1 MRPSN
6 RVRVIYVKS
15 DCKTGASCAVLA
27 IALLSLAPCASAQS
41 VSPSTPAETAPQDGA
56 QAQAT
61 PHSGGQNVSEV
72 VVTAERLNQ
81 ARASIEPQIGA
92 STYTITDHAIQAMPG
107 GTNVELNQVLLQAP
121 GVAQDSYGQIH
132 VRGEHNGLQYR
143 LNGVILPE
151 GLSVFSQSLDPK
163 VAQSVD
169 LITGSLPAEYGLRTG
184 GIVDITTKSGL
195 TNGGS
200 ITMYGGSHY
209 EMEPSFEFHGS
220 SGTWTYFVTGSYLR
234 NDLGIESPDG
244 SSNPIHDRTNQLHL
258 FGYIEDI
265 LSPHSKIALIVGS
278 SDQRFQI
285 PNVAGGQPTLGY
297 SLNDPTGAPTPFP
310 SQDLNEN
317 QREYSQFASLSYLY
331 DNGPFTVQASLTG
344 RYSTLT
350 FVPDEI
356 GDLLYNGIAQNAR
369 KSDSA
374 GDIQID
380 AVYRATAHHTI
391 RAGVYVDVDRSISDT
406 SSNVFLLDSSG
417 AQIGGPP
424 FEPVTIIDDGT
435 KTATTTSVYI
445 QDEWKILSNLTL
457 NYGLRFDQFN
467 GYRDENQLSPRA
479 NLVWKVF
486 PATTFHMGYSRYFTP
501 PPFELVG
508 QETVTKFIG
517 TSAASAVPIDTTPFA
532 ERANYYDIGVNQ
544 VVARYLTLG
553 LDFYDKDDK
562 NEVDEGQFGAPIILT
577 PFNYASAHQKGIEVS
592 ASYNYGPLE
601 AYANFAAQSAKG
613 KNIISSQ
620 FNFSAADLAYI
631 ADNYIYNDHSATY
644 TASAGFSYTLPI
656 WAGTKFGAD
665 ALYGSGL
672 RADLELPGGGDIPNG
687 EQLPSYVQVN
697 LTASHRFEDV
707 PGGPYIVRVDIINV
721 ADKLIELRNGTG
733 VGVFAPQ
740 FGPRRGVFG
749 GITKE
754 F

>member
-1 MRPSN
+1 
-6 RVRVIYVKS
+6 VKL
-15 DCKTGASCAVLA
+15 DCKTGASSAVLA
-27 IALLSLAPCASAQS
+27 VALLSLAPCANAQS
-41 VSPSTPAETAPQDGA
+41 EPQSASTESAPQTGV
-56 QAQAT
+56 QVQAT
-61 PHSGGQNVSEV
+61 KPPNGPNVSEI

-92 STYTITDHAIQAMPG
+92 STYTITQQAIQQMPG
-107 GTNVELNQVLLQAP
+107 GSNVELDQVLLQAP

-132 VRGEHNGLQYR
+132 VRGEHDGLQYR

-163 VAQSVD
+163 IAQSVD
-169 LITGSLPAEYGLRTG
+169 LLTGSLPAEYGLRTG
-184 GIVDITTKSGL
+184 GIVDITTKSGV

-200 ITMYGGSHY
+200 VTMYGGSRD
-209 EMEPSFEFHGS
+209 EIQPSFEFHGS
-220 SGTWTYFVTGSYLR
+220 SGTWTYFLTGSYLR

-244 SSNPIHDRTNQLHL
+244 SADPLHDKTSQLHL
-258 FGYIEDI
+258 FGYLEDI

-285 PNVAGGQPTLGY
+285 PDLNGGQPTLGY

-380 AVYRATAHHTI
+380 AVYRATSHHTI
-391 RAGVYVDVDRSISDT
+391 RAGLYVDVDRAISDT
-406 SSNVFLLDSSG
+406 SSDVFLVNSSG
-417 AQIGGPP
+417 QQIGGPP
-424 FEPVTIIDDGT
+424 FSPVTIIDDGS
-435 KTATTTSVYI
+435 KTATTTSVYV
-445 QDEWKILSNLTL
+445 QDEWKILNNLTL

-479 NLVWKVF
+479 NLVWKVT

-508 QETVTKFIG
+508 QETVNKFAG
-517 TSAASAVPIDTTPFA
+517 TSAGSAVTLDTTPYA
-532 ERANYYDIGVNQ
+532 ERANYYDIGVSQ

-562 NEVDEGQFGAPIILT
+562 NEVDEGQFGAPVILT

-613 KNIISSQ
+613 KNVISAQ

-644 TASAGFSYTLPI
+644 TASAGFSYTLPF

-687 EQLPSYVQVN
+687 QQLPSYVQVN
-697 LTASHRFEDV
+697 LTASHRFEDA
-707 PGGPYIVRVDIINV
+707 PGGPYIVRLDVINV

-740 FGPRRGVFG
+740 FGPRRGIFG

>member
-1 MRPSN
+1 MHPSN

-15 DCKTGASCAVLA
+15 DCKTGASSAVLA
-27 IALLSLAPCASAQS
+27 IALLSLTPCANAQS
-41 VSPSTPAETAPQDGA
+41 VSQSAPTDSAPQTGV
-56 QAQAT
+56 QVQAT
-61 PHSGGQNVSEV
+61 PRPGGPNVSEI
-72 VVTAERLNQ
+72 VVTAERLNE

-92 STYTITDHAIQAMPG
+92 STYTITQQAIQQMPG
-107 GTNVELNQVLLQAP
+107 GSNVELNQVLLQAP

-143 LNGVILPE
+143 LNGIILPE

-184 GIVDITTKSGL
+184 GVVDITTKSGL

-200 ITMYGGSHY
+200 ITMYGGSR
-209 EMEPSFEFHGS
+209 EEIEPSFEFHGS
-220 SGTWTYFVTGSYLR
+220 SGTWTYFLTGSYLR
-234 NDLGIESPDG
+234 NDVGIESPDG
-244 SSNPIHDRTNQLHL
+244 SADPLHDKTNQLHL

-265 LSPHSKIALIVGS
+265 LSPHSKIALIAGS

-285 PNVAGGQPTLGY
+285 PDLNGGQPTLGY
-297 SLNDPTGAPTPFP
+297 SLNGPGGPPTPFP
-310 SQDLNEN
+310 SQDINEN
-317 QREYSQFASLSYLY
+317 QREYSQYASLSYLY

-374 GDIQID
+374 GDVQID
-380 AVYRATAHHTI
+380 AVYRATPHHTI
-391 RAGVYVDVDRSISDT
+391 RAGLYVDVDRSISDT
-406 SSNVFLLDSSG
+406 ASNVFLLDSTG
-417 AQIGGPP
+417 AQIGNS
-424 FEPVTIIDDGT
+424 PVTVIDDGS

-479 NLVWKVF
+479 NLVWKVT

-508 QETVTKFIG
+508 QETVNKFNG
-517 TSAASAVPIDTTPFA
+517 TSAASAVPLDTTPFA
-532 ERANYYDIGVNQ
+532 ERANYYDIGVSQ

-562 NEVDEGQFGAPIILT
+562 NEVDEGQFGAPVILT

-613 KNIISSQ
+613 KNIISAQ
-620 FNFSAADLAYI
+620 FNFDPAALAYI
-631 ADNYIYNDHSATY
+631 ADNYIYNDHNATY
-644 TASAGFSYTLPI
+644 TASAGFSYSLPF
-656 WAGTKFGAD
+656 WQGTRVGAD

-672 RADLELPGGGDIPNG
+672 RADLTEPDGSVIPNG
-687 EQLPSYVQVN
+687 QQLPSYVQVN
-697 LTASHRFEDV
+697 LTASHRFEDA
-707 PGGPYIVRVDIINV
+707 PGGPYIVRLDVINV
-721 ADKLIELRNGTG
+721 ADKLIELRDGSG

-740 FGPRRGVFG
+740 FGPRRGIFG
-749 GITKE
+749 GVTKE

>member
-1 MRPSN
+1 MHPSN

-15 DCKTGASCAVLA
+15 DCKTGASSAVLA
-27 IALLSLAPCASAQS
+27 IALLSLAPCAYAQS
-41 VSPSTPAETAPQDGA
+41 VSQSAPTDGGP
-56 QAQAT
+56 QTGVQVQAT
-61 PHSGGQNVSEV
+61 PRPGGPNVSEI
-72 VVTAERLNQ
+72 VVTAERLNE

-92 STYTITDHAIQAMPG
+92 STYTITQQAIQQMPG
-107 GTNVELNQVLLQAP
+107 GSDVELNQVLLQAP

-143 LNGVILPE
+143 LNGIILPE

-184 GIVDITTKSGL
+184 GVVDIATKSGL

-200 ITMYGGSHY
+200 ITMYGGSRD
-209 EMEPSFEFHGS
+209 EIEPSFEFHGS
-220 SGTWTYFVTGSYLR
+220 SGTWTYFFTGSYLR
-234 NDLGIESPDG
+234 NDVGIESPDG
-244 SSNPIHDRTNQLHL
+244 SADPLHDKTNQLHL

-265 LSPHSKIALIVGS
+265 LSPHSKIALIAGS

-285 PNVAGGQPTLGY
+285 PNLNGGQPTLGY
-297 SLNDPTGAPTPFP
+297 SLDGPGGAPTPFP

-317 QREYSQFASLSYLY
+317 QREYSQYASLSYLY

-374 GDIQID
+374 GDVQID
-380 AVYRATAHHTI
+380 AVYRATPHHTI
-391 RAGVYVDVDRSISDT
+391 RAGIYVDVDRSISDT
-406 SSNVFLLDSSG
+406 SSNVFLLDSTG
-417 AQIGGPP
+417 AQIGNS
-424 FEPVTIIDDGT
+424 PVTIIDDGS

-479 NLVWKVF
+479 NLVWKVT

-508 QETVTKFIG
+508 QETVNKFNG
-517 TSAASAVPIDTTPFA
+517 TSAASAVPLDTTPFA
-532 ERANYYDIGVNQ
+532 ERANYYDIGVSQ

-553 LDFYDKDDK
+553 LDYYDKDDK
-562 NEVDEGQFGAPIILT
+562 NEVDEGQFGAPVILT

-613 KNIISSQ
+613 KNIISAQ
-620 FNFSAADLAYI
+620 FNFDAAALAYI

-644 TASAGFSYTLPI
+644 TASAGFSYSLPV
-656 WAGTKFGAD
+656 WHGTRVGAD

-672 RADLELPGGGDIPNG
+672 RADLTEADGSVIPNG
-687 EQLPSYVQVN
+687 QQLPSYVQVN
-697 LTASHRFEDV
+697 LTASHRFEDA
-707 PGGPYIVRVDIINV
+707 PGGPYIVRLDVINV

-740 FGPRRGVFG
+740 FGPRRGIFG
-749 GITKE
+749 GVTKE

>member
-1 MRPSN
+1 MHPSN

-15 DCKTGASCAVLA
+15 DCKTGASSAVLA
-27 IALLSLAPCASAQS
+27 IALLSLTPCANAQS
-41 VSPSTPAETAPQDGA
+41 VSQSAPTDSAPQTGV
-56 QAQAT
+56 QVQAT
-61 PHSGGQNVSEV
+61 PRPGGPNVSEI
-72 VVTAERLNQ
+72 VVTAERLNE

-92 STYTITDHAIQAMPG
+92 STYTITQQAIQQMPG
-107 GTNVELNQVLLQAP
+107 GSNVELNQVLLQAP

-143 LNGVILPE
+143 LNGIILPE

-184 GIVDITTKSGL
+184 GVVDITTKSGL

-200 ITMYGGSHY
+200 ITMYGGSR
-209 EMEPSFEFHGS
+209 EEIEPSFEFHGS
-220 SGTWTYFVTGSYLR
+220 SGTWTYFLTGSYLR
-234 NDLGIESPDG
+234 NDVGIESPDG
-244 SSNPIHDRTNQLHL
+244 SADPLHDKTNQLHL

-265 LSPHSKIALIVGS
+265 LSPHSKIALIAGS

-285 PNVAGGQPTLGY
+285 PDLNGGQPTLGY
-297 SLNDPTGAPTPFP
+297 SLNGPGGPPTPFP
-310 SQDLNEN
+310 SQDINEN
-317 QREYSQFASLSYLY
+317 QREYSQYASLSYLY

-374 GDIQID
+374 GDVQID
-380 AVYRATAHHTI
+380 AVYRATPHHTI
-391 RAGVYVDVDRSISDT
+391 RAGLYVDVDRSISDT
-406 SSNVFLLDSSG
+406 ASNVFLLDSTG
-417 AQIGGPP
+417 AQIGAS
-424 FEPVTIIDDGT
+424 PVTVIDDGS

-479 NLVWKVF
+479 NLVWKVT

-508 QETVTKFIG
+508 QETVNKFNG
-517 TSAASAVPIDTTPFA
+517 TSAASAVPLDTTPFA
-532 ERANYYDIGVNQ
+532 ERANYYDIGVSQ

-562 NEVDEGQFGAPIILT
+562 NEVDEGQFGAPVILT

-613 KNIISSQ
+613 KNIISAQ
-620 FNFSAADLAYI
+620 FNFDPAALAYI
-631 ADNYIYNDHSATY
+631 ADNYIYNDHNATY
-644 TASAGFSYTLPI
+644 TASAGFSYSLPF
-656 WAGTKFGAD
+656 WQGTRVGAD

-672 RADLELPGGGDIPNG
+672 RADLTEPDGSVIPNG
-687 EQLPSYVQVN
+687 QQLPSYVQVN
-697 LTASHRFEDV
+697 LTASHRFEDA
-707 PGGPYIVRVDIINV
+707 PGGPYIVRLDVINV
-721 ADKLIELRNGTG
+721 ADKLIELRDGSG

-740 FGPRRGVFG
+740 FGPRRGIFG
-749 GITKE
+749 GVTKE

>member
-1 MRPSN
+1 MHPSN

-15 DCKTGASCAVLA
+15 DCKTGASSAVLA
-27 IALLSLAPCASAQS
+27 IALLSLTPCANAQS
-41 VSPSTPAETAPQDGA
+41 VSQSAPTDSAPQTGV
-56 QAQAT
+56 QVQAT
-61 PHSGGQNVSEV
+61 PRPGGPNVSEI
-72 VVTAERLNQ
+72 VVTAERLNE

-92 STYTITDHAIQAMPG
+92 STYTITQQAIQQMPG
-107 GTNVELNQVLLQAP
+107 GSNVELNQVLLQAP
-121 GVAQDSYGQIH
+121 CVAQDSYGQIH

-143 LNGVILPE
+143 LNGIILPE

-184 GIVDITTKSGL
+184 GVVDITTKSGL

-200 ITMYGGSHY
+200 ITMYGGSR
-209 EMEPSFEFHGS
+209 EEIEPSFEFHGS
-220 SGTWTYFVTGSYLR
+220 SGTWTYFLTGSYLR
-234 NDLGIESPDG
+234 NDVGIESPDG
-244 SSNPIHDRTNQLHL
+244 SADPLHDKTNQLHL

-265 LSPHSKIALIVGS
+265 LSPHSKIALIAGS

-285 PNVAGGQPTLGY
+285 PDLNGGQPTLGY
-297 SLNDPTGAPTPFP
+297 SLNGPGGPPTPFP
-310 SQDLNEN
+310 SQDINEN
-317 QREYSQFASLSYLY
+317 QREYSQYASLSYLY

-374 GDIQID
+374 GDVQID
-380 AVYRATAHHTI
+380 AVYRATPHHTI
-391 RAGVYVDVDRSISDT
+391 RAGLYVDVDRSISDT
-406 SSNVFLLDSSG
+406 ASNVFLLDSTG
-417 AQIGGPP
+417 AQIGNS
-424 FEPVTIIDDGT
+424 PVTVIDDGS

-479 NLVWKVF
+479 NLVWKVT

-508 QETVTKFIG
+508 QETVNKFNG
-517 TSAASAVPIDTTPFA
+517 TSAASAVPLDTTPFA
-532 ERANYYDIGVNQ
+532 ERANYYDIGVSQ

-562 NEVDEGQFGAPIILT
+562 NEVDEGQFGAPVILT

-613 KNIISSQ
+613 KNIISAQ
-620 FNFSAADLAYI
+620 FNFDPAALAYI
-631 ADNYIYNDHSATY
+631 ADNYIYNDHNATY
-644 TASAGFSYTLPI
+644 TASAGFSYSLPF
-656 WAGTKFGAD
+656 WQGTKVGAD

-672 RADLELPGGGDIPNG
+672 RADLTEPDGSVIPNG
-687 EQLPSYVQVN
+687 QQLPSYVQVN
-697 LTASHRFEDV
+697 LTASHRFEDA
-707 PGGPYIVRVDIINV
+707 PGGPYIVRLDVINV
-721 ADKLIELRNGTG
+721 ADKLIELRDGSG

-740 FGPRRGVFG
+740 FGPRRGIFG
-749 GITKE
+749 GVTKE

>member
-1 MRPSN
+1 M
-6 RVRVIYVKS
+6 KS
-15 DCKTGASCAVLA
+15 DCKTGASSAVLA
-27 IALLSLAPCASAQS
+27 IALLSLAPCANAQS
-41 VSPSTPAETAPQDGA
+41 TNQSVPQERTPLT
-56 QAQAT
+56 AT
-61 PHSGGQNVSEV
+61 PKPTTPPPGKNANVSEI
-72 VVTAERLNQ
+72 VVTAERLNA

-92 STYTITDHAIQAMPG
+92 STYTITQQAIQQMPG

-121 GVAQDSYGQIH
+121 GVAEDSFGQIH

-169 LITGSLPAEYGLRTG
+169 LITGSLPPEYGLRTG

-220 SGTWTYFVTGSYLR
+220 SGTWNYFVTGSYLR

-258 FGYIEDI
+258 FGYVEDI
-265 LSPHSKIALIVGS
+265 LSSHSKIALIVGS

-285 PNVAGGQPTLGY
+285 PQAFGNQPPIPPGY

-310 SQDLNEN
+310 SQNLNEN
-317 QREYSQFASLSYLY
+317 QREYSQYASLSYLY

-350 FVPDEI
+350 FVPDET

-374 GDIQID
+374 GDLQID
-380 AVYRATAHHTI
+380 AVYRATSHHTI
-391 RAGVYVDVDRSISDT
+391 RAGLYVDVDRSISDT
-406 SSNVFLLDSSG
+406 SSNVFLVDSSG

-424 FEPVTIIDDGT
+424 FSPVTIIDDGT

-486 PATTFHMGYSRYFTP
+486 PTTTFHMGYSRYFTP

-508 QETVTKFIG
+508 QETVTKFNG
-517 TSAASAVPIDTTPFA
+517 TSAASAVPLDTTPFA

-577 PFNYASAHQKGIEVS
+577 PFNYASAHQKGIEVT
-592 ASYNYGPLE
+592 ASYNYGPIE

-620 FNFSAADLAYI
+620 FNFAAADLAYI
-631 ADNYIYNDHSATY
+631 ADNYIYNDHNATY
-644 TASAGFSYTLPI
+644 TASAGFSYTLPV
-656 WAGTKFGAD
+656 WEGTKFGAD

-672 RADLELPGGGDIPNG
+672 RADLTQADGSVIPNG
-687 EQLPSYVQVN
+687 QQLPSYVQVN
-697 LTASHRFEDV
+697 LTASHRFQDA

>member
-1 MRPSN
+1 M
-6 RVRVIYVKS
+6 KS
-15 DCKTGASCAVLA
+15 YRKTGASSAA
-27 IALLSLAPCASAQS
+27 IAAALLALAAH
-41 VSPSTPAETAPQDGA
+41 A
-56 QAQAT
+56 QAQAVRGSSAGSDQTTTTT
-61 PHSGGQNVSEV
+61 PAASANVSEI
-72 VVTAERLNQ
+72 VVTAERLNA
-81 ARASIEPQIGA
+81 ARASIQPQIGA
-92 STYTITDHAIQAMPG
+92 STYTIPEQAIQQMPG
-107 GTNVELNQVLLQAP
+107 GDNVELNQVLLQAP

-151 GLSVFSQSLDPK
+151 GLSVFSQSIDPK
-163 VAQSVD
+163 VADSVA
-169 LITGSLPAEYGLRTG
+169 LITGSLPAEYGLRTAG
-184 GIVDITTKSGL
+184 VVDITTKTGL

-209 EMEPSFEFHGS
+209 EMQPSFEFHGS
-220 SGTWTYFVTGSYLR
+220 SGTWNYFFTGSYLR

-265 LSPHSKIALIVGS
+265 LTSHSKIALIVGS

-285 PNVAGGQPTLGY
+285 PQVFGGQPTLGY
-297 SLNDPTGAPTPFP
+297 SLNDPSGAPTPFP

-331 DNGPFTVQASLTG
+331 DDGPFTVQASLTG

-350 FVPDEI
+350 FVPDPV

-374 GDIQID
+374 GDVQIEG
-380 AVYRATAHHTI
+380 VYRATPHHTI
-391 RAGVYVDVDRSISDT
+391 RAGLFVDIDRSISDT
-406 SSNVFLLDSSG
+406 ASQVFLVDSSG
-417 AQIGGPP
+417 AQINGPP
-424 FEPVTIIDDGT
+424 FSPVTIVDDGS
-435 KTATTTSVYI
+435 KTATTTSVYL
-445 QDEWKILSNLTL
+445 QDEWKIRQNLTL

-467 GYRDENQLSPRA
+467 GYRDENQVSPRA

-486 PATTFHMGYSRYFTP
+486 PTTTFHMGYSRYFSP
-501 PPFELVG
+501 PPFELIG
-508 QETVTKFIG
+508 QKSVNLFVG
-517 TSAASAVPIDTTPFA
+517 TSAASAVTLDTTPYA
-532 ERANYYDIGVNQ
+532 ERADYYDIGVHQ
-544 VVARYLTLG
+544 LVGHYLTLG
-553 LDFYDKDDK
+553 LDYYDKQDK
-562 NEVDEGQFGAPIILT
+562 HEVDEGQFGAPIILT

-592 ASYNYGPLE
+592 ANYNYGPLE

-613 KNIISSQ
+613 KHIISAQ
-620 FNFSAADLAYI
+620 FNFQPDALAYI

-644 TASAGFSYTLPI
+644 TASAGFSYELPI
-656 WAGTKFGAD
+656 WRGTRFGAD

-672 RADLELPGGGDIPNG
+672 RADLTEPDGSVIPNG
-687 EQLPSYVQVN
+687 EQLPHYIQVN

-707 PGGPYIVRVDIINV
+707 PGGPYIVRLDVINV
-721 ADKLIELRNGTG
+721 GDQLIEIRNGTG

-740 FGPRRGVFG
+740 YGPRRGVFG